1 MGKYYCDTVGF
12 HTLTEFDSSKCQPL
26 EGHRMVIVEPGKPAY
41 GGIIGDGL
49 ESLQRAV
56 RGMIECTYPFEDNAF
71 VIGNEESKLEG
82 LPGNRRINGGIY
94 AGTILIVADDGC
106 GGTTDLTEDQVDKYT
121 AMFAEPEEI
130 SDEELDALFDNIYS
144 RKDSR

>member
-1 MGKYYCDTVGF
+1 MCSDRRLPDDALY
-12 HTLTEFDSSKCQPL
+12 
-26 EGHRMVIVEPGKPAY
+26 
-41 GGIIGDGL
+41 
-49 ESLQRAV
+49 
-56 RGMIECTYPFEDNAF
+56 NAF

-106 GGTTDLTEDQVDKYT
+106 GGTTDLTEEQVDKYT

-130 SDEELDALFDNIYS
+130 SDEEVQADCWIAITGYD
-144 RKDSR
+144 D

>member
-12 HTLTEFDSSKCQPL
+12 HTLNEFDSTKCQPL

-41 GGIIGDGL
+41 EGIIGDGL

-94 AGTILIVADDGC
+94 AGTILIAADDGC
-106 GGTTDLTEDQVDKYT
+106 GGTTDLTEEQVDKYT

-130 SDEELDALFDNIYS
+130 SDEEVQADCWIAITGYD
-144 RKDSR
+144 D